1 MELGEFKPLLKAL
14 LLPPAGLLLL
24 ALLGLLL
31 VRRRKS
37 LGYLFSFGGLVALW
51 LLSCNA
57 VALRLEH
64 WLVAPP
70 AATNIAQLRAARVQ
84 AIVILGGGLQQNVAE
99 YGGTVQPNRESAER
113 IRYGMW
119 LAKHLQLP
127 VAYSGGVGWLAAGMQ
142 PITEGAMAR
151 RHALEQYGVTLRWV
165 DDKSRDTLENAKLIS
180 PMLRRDGIE
189 RIALVSNA
197 WHMPR
202 ALDAFK
208 HETLTVIPAPM
219 GYLRPQGPTWHEWL
233 PSPRG
238 MRNSYIVLHEWLG
251 RLASPP

>member
-1 MELGEFKPLLKAL
+1 MELGEFKPLLKVL

-31 VRRRKS
+31 VRRSKR
-37 LGYLFSFGGLVALW
+37 LGYLFGFGGLLALW

-64 WLVAPP
+64 WLVSPPP
-70 AATNIAQLRAARVQ
+70 AANLAQLRAAQVQ

-119 LAKHLQLP
+119 LAKQLQLP
-127 VAYSGGVGWLAAGMQ
+127 VAYSGGVGWLASGMQ
-142 PITEGAMAR
+142 PSTEGAMAR
-151 RHALEQYGVTLRWV
+151 SHALEQYGVTLRWV
-165 DDKSRDTLENAKLIS
+165 EEKSRDTMENARMVTPL
-180 PMLRRDGIE
+180 LRRDGIE
-189 RIALVSNA
+189 RIALVTHA

-202 ALDAFK
+202 ALQAFRQMP
-208 HETLTVIPAPM
+208 LTVVPAPM
-219 GYLRPQGPTWHEWL
+219 GYLRPQGPPWHEWL

-238 MRNSYIVLHEWLG
+238 LQNSYIVLHEWLG
-251 RLASPP
+251 GMVSPS